1 MVSRGGAE
9 PGEITA
15 TCARI
20 VDGDDASWST
30 EWCATAD
37 RVADRAEESRGA
49 GHAVS
54 AREAYLRASIYYG
67 LANRPLFGR
76 PVDGRLV
83 DAFARQ
89 RAAFERAIALLD
101 RPAESVR
108 GRPGRR
114 DGSRLVLPAPAT
126 CAGAAAPPH
135 ERLRRRDAGTVPVGD
150 RGPAS
155 RLPRRGLRRPGSRPH
170 ARGAGR
176 AAARRLGV
184 DREPGARHAA
194 RTPRRRCRSRRA
206 HGLEPRRATSRCVPR
221 AATTGS
227 RPASPTPAS
236 TASAKACW
244 PGCSSSKCP
253 SRCSPAF
260 PTSRTTCSRAME
272 QFVDSSRFL
281 HWTLKQRGFWTH
293 GVDSLAE
300 LREGRSTTSRMEGR
314 LADIHCSTLVTAA
327 ESDPLS
333 ASAAQ
338 VVEEIS
344 GAHAEL
350 VRLHRRRRR
359 RRPLRMAESVALRP
373 GRLRLARRGSAS
385 ISQERSRLAPE
396 ESARSGAAAL
406 PL

>member
-1 MVSRGGAE
+1 MVATLPAGHLFFADELHESFAAETALGMVSHGGAE
-9 PGEITA
+9 PGEISA

-30 EWCATAD
+30 EWCAIAD

-83 DAFARQ
+83 DALRSAARRIRAGD
-89 RAAFERAIALLD
+89 RAA
-101 RPAESVR
+101 RPSGRVLR

-114 DGSRLVLPAPAT
+114 DGPRLVLPGRE

-194 RTPRRRCRSRRA
+194 RTSRRRCRSRRA
-206 HGLEPRRATSRCVPR
+206 HGLEPRRLPR
-221 AATTGS
+221 AARRER
-227 RPASPTPAS
+227 RPP
-236 TASAKACW
+236 
-244 PGCSSSKCP
+244 
-253 SRCSPAF
+253 
-260 PTSRTTCSRAME
+260 
-272 QFVDSSRFL
+272 V
-281 HWTLKQRGFWTH
+281 RG
-293 GVDSLAE
+293 
-300 LREGRSTTSRMEGR
+300 
-314 LADIHCSTLVTAA
+314 
-327 ESDPLS
+327 
-333 ASAAQ
+333 
-338 VVEEIS
+338 
-344 GAHAEL
+344 
-350 VRLHRRRRR
+350 LHRRP
-359 RRPLRMAESVALRP
+359 RPLRHPRKHAGPVAAPPSARV
-373 GRLRLARRGSAS
+373 GARRLSRHSARRAREPWSSSSIRRGSCTG
-385 ISQERSRLAPE
+385 R
-396 ESARSGAAAL
+396 
-406 PL
+406 